1 MSQVVLEFFVK
12 KREVQAVSSYA
23 RQHGYGAAC
32 FLTAFI
38 ILTFTSGRSEGRLP
52 QALAGVGG
60 KAQGVAE
67 EKTLPVAVMNG
78 DVAENIE
85 TPTDVRLFVAS
96 HPQGDLTPLWAALGI
111 NTVNVSEHQQLD
123 PGTFR
128 FLTDCSLCEAE
139 NFHYELD
146 GEPGLEVIVRVHDK
160 LREASRYLIF
170 KEVDK
175 PVGKWK
181 LLGHVDHMLNK
192 YRMSEHS
199 FVACGGRTLLI
210 TTGQGASGSGVALYF
225 SRAFLV
231 RPEGLQ
237 ELLSFV
243 TDGHQSGFSEAPSR
257 SFSAGLLS
265 CEVSGDLATIEIQFS
280 AKYFIADPSH
290 EQVGLHLL
298 TKTQRATFTRWLG
311 NAEPSLDPKRSEI
324 TEREIEDVHSIDSL
338 TSEAFLVYNFDFLAK
353 LARGPSSPERD
364 WLERFLKSC
373 EPTNE
378 RKRLQRLL
386 NS

>member
-1 MSQVVLEFFVK
+1 MSPYV
-12 KREVQAVSSYA
+12 

-32 FLTAFI
+32 FLIAFF
-38 ILTFTSGRSEGRLP
+38 ILAFTSGTTEGRLP
-52 QALAGVGG
+52 QAVVDVQGSAN
-60 KAQGVAE
+60 GVADE
-67 EKTLPVAVMNG
+67 TLLQTAIANG
-78 DVAENIE
+78 DVAEEIE
-85 TPTDVRLFVAS
+85 TPTDVRLFVGS
-96 HPQGDLTPLWAALGI
+96 HPQGDLTPLWEALGI
-111 NTVNVSEHQQLD
+111 NTINVSEHQQLD
-123 PGTFR
+123 ARTFK

-146 GEPGLEVIVRVHDK
+146 GEPGLEVIVRVQDK
-160 LREASRYLIF
+160 LAQESRYLIF
-170 KEVDK
+170 KEIDK
-175 PVGKWK
+175 PVGSWK
-181 LLGHVDHMLNK
+181 LLGHVDGMLNK

-199 FVACGGRTLLI
+199 FVTCGGRTLLLI
-210 TTGQGASGSGVALYF
+210 TGQGASGTGVALYF
-225 SRAFLV
+225 SRVFLV
-231 RPEGLQ
+231 KPEGLQ

-243 TDGHQSGFSEAPSR
+243 TDGHQSGFSDTPSR
-257 SFSAGLLS
+257 LFSAGLLS
-265 CEVSGDLATIEIQFS
+265 CEVAGNLATIEIQFS

-298 TKTQRATFTRWLG
+298 TKTQRATFKRWLG

-324 TEREIEDVHSIDSL
+324 TEQEIEDVHSIDSL

-378 RKRLQRLL
+378 RKRLQGLL